1 VRRPPEPVRIGCL
14 SVVMAVVV
22 ATAGDGPAAGPRLPA
37 DDPAVTRWEADVAAL
52 EARDATEPDPPGA
65 ILLLGSSSIRRWDT
79 SAEDLAPWAVV
90 RRGYGGARYRDL
102 AHFVTR
108 LVAAH
113 ECRAIVVFV
122 ANDITPQEP
131 ATIAEVMHDVRV
143 VHDRIRRRHPEVPLL
158 FVAVTPTPSRWAAW
172 PEITRLND
180 ALAEFAAAAPA
191 TSFVATA
198 DRFLDEGS
206 GLPIASFFHEDRL
219 HLSRE
224 GYRTWG
230 ELIGAALDD
239 MLAEVPAETPA
250 AR

>member
-1 VRRPPEPVRIGCL
+1 MRRPPEPVRIGCL
-14 SVVMAVVV
+14 SVVIAVVV
-22 ATAGDGPAAGPRLPA
+22 GTAGAGPAAGPRLPA

-65 ILLLGSSSIRRWDT
+65 ILLLGSSSIRLWDT

-102 AHFVTR
+102 AHFVAR

-131 ATIAEVMHDVRV
+131 ATIAEVMQDVRV
-143 VHDRIRRRHPEVPLL
+143 VHDRIRQRHPEVPLL

-172 PEITRLND
+172 PEISRLND
-180 ALAEFAAAAPA
+180 ALAEFATAAPA

-206 GLPIASFFHEDRL
+206 GLPIASFFREDRL

-224 GYRTWG
+224 GYRAWG

-239 MLAEVPAETPA
+239 VLAEVPADTPA
-250 AR
+250 GR